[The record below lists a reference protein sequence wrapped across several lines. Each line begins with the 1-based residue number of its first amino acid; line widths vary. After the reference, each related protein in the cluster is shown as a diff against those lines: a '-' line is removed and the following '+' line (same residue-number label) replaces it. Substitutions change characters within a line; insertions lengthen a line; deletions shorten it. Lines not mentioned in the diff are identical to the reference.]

1 MALGITYKPM
11 LFNATVLKWQT
22 NGADGWNRVRDKSAG
37 TAYLLNTNRLDGIR
51 TNAADS
57 KISLYYFDNP
67 FDNRDSP
74 HYMELTVDMK
84 MQRAT
89 MLLEIIA
96 QMDTVPTHTHMGLKI
111 FPDMDHSETSVTT
124 DIPIANFAF
133 AVAVTDTHSAT
144 QSYVYYV
151 DSGWRFKRC
160 RVEQS
165 LAELLALIA

>member
-1 MALGITYKPM
+1 MPLGITYKPM

-57 KISLYYFDNP
+57 KISLYYFDNC

-74 HYMELTVDMK
+74 HYMELTVTDGG
-84 MQRAT
+84 QRGQLAS
-89 MLLEIIA
+89 LIL
-96 QMDTVPTHTHMGLKI
+96 QMDTVPTHTHITLPI
-111 FPDMDHSETSVTT
+111 FPKMDHSKTAVDT

-133 AVAVTDTHSAT
+133 AVAVTDAHSAT

-160 RVEQS
+160 RVSLS
-165 LAELLALIA
+165 LAQILAIVA